1 MRRLSPTV
9 LALLAAAVTVV
20 VLLPFIWFTDWFH
33 DPWVEMPIVLV
44 LVFLLVRTALGIGIY
59 RRLQGVEQQLLEA
72 IRQRYE
78 PMHNP
83 DKDIIGRIQTSVNE
97 LIRLNQRELKQMKDL
112 ENFRREFVGDVS
124 HELKTPLFAIQG
136 FVETLLD
143 GAIDDPNVNKKFL
156 KQALKNTG
164 RLNKLVQDLIVI
176 SQIETGELQMKP
188 EEFRMYDIVLD
199 AIDQVEG
206 KFTHK
211 GRNVSATVRSNGL
224 EHLVVY
230 ADPDRI
236 HQVLT
241 NLIDN
246 AVIYGRPDGRIIV
259 ELTQENGKLRTIV
272 SDDGPGIGPEHLP
285 HVFSRFYR
293 VDKSRSSELGGTGLG
308 LAIVKHLIEAHG
320 QEVGVASQLGEGTR
334 FSFTLP
340 VVKR

>member
-20 VLLPFIWFTDWFH
+20 VLLPLIWFTDWFH
-33 DPWVEMPIVLV
+33 DPWVEIPIVLV

-59 RRLQGVEQQLLEA
+59 RQLQGVEQQLLEA

-83 DKDIIGRIQTSVNE
+83 DKDIIGRIQTLVNE

-143 GAIDDPNVNKKFL
+143 GAIDDPNVNRKFL

-199 AIDQVEG
+199 AIDQLES

-211 GRNVSATVRSNGL
+211 GRSVSATVRSNGL

-259 ELTQENGKLRTIV
+259 ELTQENGKLRTTV

-320 QEVGVASQLGEGTR
+320 QEVGVASHLGEGTR